1 MAGVLIADDEEMQ
14 RDILKDI
21 LEMEKYNVFQA
32 GNISN
37 AMDLLRKEKIDIIIS
52 DYKMEDET
60 GEELLE
66 KVKFFYPDIAFVLIT
81 AYGTIE
87 TAVSCMQKGAYSFL
101 TKPVNLKE
109 LKEVVKKALENRE
122 LKEENRRLKEI
133 ITSSSDKVNIVG
145 EAKKVQEFKK
155 IIDRVA
161 NLDVPVLIEGE
172 TGTGK
177 ELAAKSIHY
186 NGNRN
191 SEPFVA
197 VNMAGIPENLIES
210 ELFGYEKGSFTG
222 ATKDKRGK
230 FELAGSGT
238 IFLDEIGEMD
248 IDLQS
253 KLLRVLQEEE
263 IERIGSEKIT
273 KIKCRVVA
281 ATNRNLEEEIK
292 NGNFREDLYY
302 RLNLIK
308 IKLPPLR
315 ERREDVPNLIKYFVV
330 KYARKYGVDD
340 KNISKYAEKINLK
353 YGNYSFPGNIREL
366 ENLVERLLIFPDS
379 SYEENISGVG
389 IKGKNSYAGKK
400 MDDIEKEAI
409 VDTLDFCNGN
419 KNRAAEM
426 LGISE
431 RGIRYK
437 LKDYGIE

>member
-1 MAGVLIADDEEMQ
+1 M
-14 RDILKDI
+14 
-21 LEMEKYNVFQA
+21 
-32 GNISN
+32 
-37 AMDLLRKEKIDIIIS
+37 
-52 DYKMEDET
+52 
-60 GEELLE
+60 
-66 KVKFFYPDIAFVLIT
+66 
-81 AYGTIE
+81 
-87 TAVSCMQKGAYSFL
+87 
-101 TKPVNLKE
+101 
-109 LKEVVKKALENRE
+109 
-122 LKEENRRLKEI
+122 
-133 ITSSSDKVNIVG
+133 
-145 EAKKVQEFKK
+145 
-155 IIDRVA
+155 
-161 NLDVPVLIEGE
+161 IEGE

-253 KLLRVLQEEE
+253 KLLRVLQEGE

-315 ERREDVPNLIKYFVV
+315 ERREDMENLINYFVL
-330 KYARKYGVDD
+330 KYARKYGVDE
-340 KNISKYAEKINLK
+340 KSIPKYVETIKTR
-353 YGNYSFPGNIREL
+353 YGNYKFPGNIREL
-366 ENLVERLLIFPDS
+366 ENLVERILIFPDS
-379 SYEENISGVG
+379 SYEENVSGISS
-389 IKGKNSYAGKK
+389 KGKNSYAGKK
-400 MDDIEKEAI
+400 MDEIEKEAI
-409 VDTLDFCNGN
+409 IDTLDFCNGN